1 MVKEFLLSKEDR
13 DQIGMI
19 CGGDMLVAF
28 QYLSQ
33 QDLSRFESLINY
45 QKQDQECWY
54 DLNIHED
61 RFSYTI
67 TTKKDDHHLNRS
79 YFNQDKEIIFTQPI
93 LQKGMVYIFGGGHI
107 SKELAIL
114 LHRVSFKTTVVD
126 NDEQFI
132 KQEDFPTSTCLL
144 CPFDKITQKIKLTP
158 EDYVVIVTRGH
169 EFDAEVLAEVLGYP
183 LAYIGMIGSRQKIRA
198 TYEKLSKENH
208 YHQEDFERVHAPIG
222 LSIGAQTPEE
232 IAVSIGAE
240 LISIRHDRN
249 TLCK

>member
-1 MVKEFLLSKEDR
+1 M
-13 DQIGMI
+13 
-19 CGGDMLVAF
+19 
-28 QYLSQ
+28 
-33 QDLSRFESLINY
+33 
-45 QKQDQECWY
+45 
-54 DLNIHED
+54 
-61 RFSYTI
+61 
-67 TTKKDDHHLNRS
+67 
-79 YFNQDKEIIFTQPI
+79 
-93 LQKGMVYIFGGGHI
+93 
-107 SKELAIL
+107 L

-169 EFDAEVLAEVLGYP
+169 EFDAKVLAEVLGYP
-183 LAYIGMIGSRQKIRA
+183 LAYIGMIGSRQKIKA
-198 TYEKLSKENH
+198 TYEKLSKESH
-208 YHQEDFERVHAPIG
+208 YYQEDFERVHAPIG